1 MADAIE
7 PLCRTAVIMLDIMR
21 RKLVNGVYPS
31 THEMF
36 AEVRV
41 GVFLVIGISYLFTVD
56 VLSLL

>member
-1 MADAIE
+1 
-7 PLCRTAVIMLDIMR
+7 MLDIMR